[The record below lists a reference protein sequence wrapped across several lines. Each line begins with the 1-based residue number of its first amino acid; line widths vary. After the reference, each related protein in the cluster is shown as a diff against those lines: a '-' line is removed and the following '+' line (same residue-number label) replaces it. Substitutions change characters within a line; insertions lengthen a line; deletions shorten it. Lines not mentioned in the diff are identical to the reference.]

1 MAAPSIR
8 RHLPPL
14 NALRAFEA
22 AARLGSLSAAADELC
37 VTHGAV
43 SRQVRL
49 LEDWAGVA
57 VFERHGKRLSLTDA
71 GRAYRDQ
78 LGIAL
83 DAVAAASTRL
93 REAGRGV
100 RSLTV
105 NALPTFAMR
114 WLLPRLA
121 AFQRGHADVELRL
134 VTSDEPID
142 RLAPGAGAG
151 R

>member
-1 MAAPSIR
+1 MAPRPPR

-49 LEDWAGVA
+49 LEDWVGV
-57 VFERHGKRLSLTDA
+57 
-71 GRAYRDQ
+71 
-78 LGIAL
+78 AL
-83 DAVAAASTRL
+83 DAVAAASNRL
-93 REAGRGV
+93 REVGRGV

-121 AFQRGHADVELRL
+121 AFQRGHA
-134 VTSDEPID
+134 
-142 RLAPGAGAG
+142 
-151 R
+151 